1 MTPLAQPGNPRPR
14 MFRLPEHQALINRMG
29 FNNHGMHAMA
39 RRLNRLRSSG
49 RLVDTLLGVNLGKN
63 KDTPNDDAASD
74 YVKGMDCL
82 HGYADYFTVNL
93 SSPNTPGLRQ
103 LQHGEP
109 LRLLLSRVK
118 ERQMALA
125 KQSAPVPL
133 LLKVAPD
140 LDEEAVGQIAEQ
152 VHACAF
158 DGVIAT
164 NTTLSRDAVAG
175 HRHAAETGG
184 LSGAPLTQRS
194 LQVVAQFRR
203 ALPENMTLI
212 GVGGISSEDDALA
225 MLNAGAQALQIYTSF
240 IYQGTK
246 LVRNLIDA
254 TK

>member
-1 MTPLAQPGNPRPR
+1 
-14 MFRLPEHQALINRMG
+14 
-29 FNNHGMHAMA
+29 
-39 RRLNRLRSSG
+39 
-49 RLVDTLLGVNLGKN
+49 
-63 KDTPNDDAASD
+63 
-74 YVKGMDCL
+74 
-82 HGYADYFTVNL
+82 
-93 SSPNTPGLRQ
+93 
-103 LQHGEP
+103 
-109 LRLLLSRVK
+109 
-118 ERQMALA
+118 MALA